1 MSARKLVPPQT
12 AANQANAIAAVN
24 KDINRIDSR
33 TELLRDLVCQRQGG
47 GKSGMTL
54 GRTVGTISTAILVCA
69 NAVIAARL
77 MLCKSKLRKTRGQS
91 PVLILRTRSDTRAPW
106 TTVEHVIRR

>member
-1 MSARKLVPPQT
+1 MPPQT

-33 TELLRDLVCQRQGG
+33 TELLRDLVCQRQE
-47 GKSGMTL
+47 SGMTL

>member
-1 MSARKLVPPQT
+1 MPPQT

-33 TELLRDLVCQRQGG
+33 TELLRDLVCQRQE
-47 GKSGMTL
+47 SGMTL

-91 PVLILRTRSDTRAPW
+91 PVLILRTRFDTRAPW